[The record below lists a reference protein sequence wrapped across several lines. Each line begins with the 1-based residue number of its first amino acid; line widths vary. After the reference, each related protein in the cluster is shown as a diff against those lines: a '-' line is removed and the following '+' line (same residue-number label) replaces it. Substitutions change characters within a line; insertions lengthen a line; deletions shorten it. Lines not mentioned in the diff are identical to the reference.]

1 MSDEAR
7 ENRDATV
14 ADTIERIRAEK
25 FPDVD
30 RDLVLDVLRFHADG
44 VVVDHVDRQ
53 IDEAIAERLKR
64 ED

>member
-1 MSDEAR
+1 MPDDAS

-30 RDLVLDVLRFHADG
+30 RDLVLEVLRFHADG
-44 VVVDHVDRQ
+44 VVVDQVDRQ
-53 IDEAIAERLKR
+53 IDEAIVERIKGT
-64 ED
+64 D

>member
-1 MSDEAR
+1 MSDDAR

-25 FPDVD
+25 FADVD
-30 RDLVLDVLRFHADG
+30 RDLVLEVLRFHADG

-53 IDEAIAERLKR
+53 IDEAIAERIKGS
-64 ED
+64 D

>member
-1 MSDEAR
+1 MSDGAR
-7 ENRDATV
+7 DNRDATV

-44 VVVDHVDRQ
+44 VVVDQVDRK
-53 IDEAIAERLKR
+53 IDEAIAERLKGA
-64 ED
+64 D